1 MPLCLKMLSRIS
13 RTINR
18 APFSLCP
25 CSCCFSTSLMEKEN
39 RLCSPSI
46 LLVNNHS
53 WLSFLLSN
61 LNSGCSPLLL
71 ISATSF
77 PFSEN
82 ILASHCVGPFF
93 MVNSEVK
100 SYNRIRATRNLC
112 IHFTSIA
119 LKLALYIHAHSQI
132 ELMSDACCSYHA

>member
-1 MPLCLKMLSRIS
+1 MPLCLKMLSR
-13 RTINR
+13 TVNR
-18 APFSLCP
+18 ASFSLCP

-46 LLVNNHS
+46 LLVSTHS
-53 WLSFLLSN
+53 WLSFLVSN
-61 LNSGCSPLLL
+61 LNSDCSPLFF

-100 SYNRIRATRNLC
+100 HCNRIRATRNLC
-112 IHFTSIA
+112 IHFTSIS
-119 LKLALYIHAHSQI
+119 LKLALYIHAHSQV
-132 ELMSDACCSYHA
+132 